1 MGFRV
6 LKPSFKEYQSLPVV
20 ATSTSSIGEGKFAY
34 AATHLAPA
42 ASGAGQCA
50 QANSL
55 DPRLAAEDPAL
66 ESQYGK
72 KHRLTLH
79 TPMPAMSMATSC
91 FGTYVPDYNPGGPS
105 SNSLTAAPSAARV
118 LSGRGARQEASALPT
133 ARIGS
138 VCVGRIERARR
149 PDRTNRGSLLTNIPD
164 VL

>member
-34 AATHLAPA
+34 AATHFAPA
-42 ASGAGQCA
+42 ASGAGQCV

-55 DPRLAAEDPAL
+55 DPRLAAEDPAR

-79 TPMPAMSMATSC
+79 TRMPTMSMATSC
-91 FGTYVPDYNPGGPS
+91 FGTYGLPSRITSCFGTYGLRITAWTTNQRPTWQEPGNGPERGCVRT
-105 SNSLTAAPSAARV
+105 LTWQAAPR
-118 LSGRGARQEASALPT
+118 LR
-133 ARIGS
+133 
-138 VCVGRIERARR
+138 
-149 PDRTNRGSLLTNIPD
+149 
-164 VL
+164 